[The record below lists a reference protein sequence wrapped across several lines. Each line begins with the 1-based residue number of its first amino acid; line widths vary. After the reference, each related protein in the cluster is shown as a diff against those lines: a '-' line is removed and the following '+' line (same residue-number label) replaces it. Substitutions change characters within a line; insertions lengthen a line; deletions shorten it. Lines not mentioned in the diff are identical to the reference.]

1 MKLSPLVL
9 AIRAVAA
16 EFAQRIFLPVVLI
29 TGGVIIVLLGVTIW
43 LTTLSG
49 WWWFLLAP
57 LIVVTVLTIFATV
70 ISWTALRV
78 LTPPQTKDQ
87 QKQIRAFVDDLQE
100 TSEAIQTPMF
110 ILLFRVVKDVLF
122 PGKESYIG
130 KLSSTALSLKSSLQ
144 AIITSFS

>member
-1 MKLSPLVL
+1 MKLSLLVL
-9 AIRAVAA
+9 AVRAVSA

-29 TGGVIIVLLGVTIW
+29 TGGVIVVLLGVTIW

-57 LIVVTVLTIFATV
+57 LIIVTILSIFATV
-70 ISWTALRV
+70 IGWIALRI
-78 LTPPQTKDQ
+78 LTPEQTKDQ
-87 QKQIRAFVDDLQE
+87 KKQVRSFVDDLQE
-100 TSEAIQTPMF
+100 TSEAVQTPMF
-110 ILLFRVVKDVLF
+110 ILLFRVLKDVLF
-122 PGKESYIG
+122 PSKESYIR